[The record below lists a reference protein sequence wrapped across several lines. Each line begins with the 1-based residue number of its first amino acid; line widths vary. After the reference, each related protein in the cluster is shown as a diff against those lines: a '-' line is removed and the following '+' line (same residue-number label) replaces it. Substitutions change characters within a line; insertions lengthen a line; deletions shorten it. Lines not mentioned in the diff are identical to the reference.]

1 MDPQTQRGGQRDI
14 GVAVATPGPLSMRR
28 PSKLGFKKQ
37 DLPGNN
43 ERAGED
49 MTRGPGRHPNEID
62 EGAHNE
68 GSVDNDAVASAAR
81 CAYATSAASN
91 DNKAATSAVE
101 AGAYDEG
108 SNGDEAGA
116 SAARRA
122 YAASV
127 AADDNKAAASTA
139 RRARAGNSTP
149 MHGRGRRDR
158 RWDPQR
164 GLPRRRGRGERR
176 KARVPG
182 KRWRRQQKGS
192 GLRREACVRGE

>member
-1 MDPQTQRGGQRDI
+1 MQRGGQRDI

-28 PSKLGFKKQ
+28 PSTLGFKKQ

-139 RRARAGNSTP
+139 RRARAANSAPAP

-158 RWDPQR
+158 RRDPQR

-176 KARVPG
+176 KVR
-182 KRWRRQQKGS
+182 
-192 GLRREACVRGE
+192 VRGTRRHRR

>member
-1 MDPQTQRGGQRDI
+1 
-14 GVAVATPGPLSMRR
+14 MRR

-49 MTRGPGRHPNEID
+49 MTRGPGQHPNEID
-62 EGAHNE
+62 KGAHNE
-68 GSVDNDAVASAAR
+68 GSVDDDAVASAAR

-139 RRARAGNSTP
+139 RRARAANSAP

-158 RWDPQR
+158 RRDPQR
-164 GLPRRRGRGERR
+164 GLPRRRGRGERC
-176 KARVPG
+176 KARVRG
-182 KRWRRQQKGS
+182 TRR
-192 GLRREACVRGE
+192 RRR